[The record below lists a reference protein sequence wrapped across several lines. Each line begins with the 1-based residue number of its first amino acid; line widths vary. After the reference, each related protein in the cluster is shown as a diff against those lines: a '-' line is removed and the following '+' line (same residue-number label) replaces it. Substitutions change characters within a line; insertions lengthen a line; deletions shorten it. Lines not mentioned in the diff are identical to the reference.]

1 MRWLLWK
8 SRLRA
13 QVRHKPTEM
22 ILHSAQRYMIEYTAN
37 PQQTKWSSLAS
48 TPRHTQAI
56 QYDTLAALINRRQR
70 RRRRMRPSER

>member
-1 MRWLLWK
+1 
-8 SRLRA
+8 
-13 QVRHKPTEM
+13 
-22 ILHSAQRYMIEYTAN
+22 MIEYTAN

-70 RRRRMRPSER
+70 RRMRASER